1 MIYEIASLE
10 SSYCYHIGVNPNCF
24 QSFDLA
30 TWLQIFL

>member
-24 QSFDLA
+24 
-30 TWLQIFL
+30 